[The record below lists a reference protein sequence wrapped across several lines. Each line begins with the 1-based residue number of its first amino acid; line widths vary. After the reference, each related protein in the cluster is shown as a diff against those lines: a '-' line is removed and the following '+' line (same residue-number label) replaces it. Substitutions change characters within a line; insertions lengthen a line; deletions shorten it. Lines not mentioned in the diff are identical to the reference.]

1 MPVFRQ
7 GRNPRELRDF
17 YNSQKRIA
25 EMDLLN
31 NNQTGVIGPPLAD
44 VDSFNKLIG
53 QFEVLENQ
61 LEGYIPSVIKL
72 ISEPDRV
79 SAGNTNELYMALNTL
94 KKSIARITLKALPLE
109 DIQRLKD
116 YDASINKYITD
127 VGGFY
132 DDIVAA
138 QAMLPAD
145 QKQKFN
151 KTEDDLYL
159 IRDTLGFISQSINAQ
174 ISTYDSGVAQ
184 PVKFGGFLQY
194 NLDEPLHK
202 SAMYQTQKYVLG

>member
-7 GRNPRELRDF
+7 GRNPRELRGF

-25 EMDLLN
+25 EMDLKN
-31 NNQTGVIGPPLAD
+31 NNQTGVIGAPLAD
-44 VDSFNKLIG
+44 VDSFNKMIG

-94 KKSIARITLKALPLE
+94 KKSIARITLKALPLG

-138 QAMLPAD
+138 QALLPAD

-159 IRDTLGFISQSINAQ
+159 IRDTLRFISQSINAQ
-174 ISTYDSGVAQ
+174 ISMYDSGVAQ

-194 NLDEPLHK
+194 NLDEPKK

>member
-1 MPVFRQ
+1 
-7 GRNPRELRDF
+7 
-17 YNSQKRIA
+17 
-25 EMDLLN
+25 
-31 NNQTGVIGPPLAD
+31 
-44 VDSFNKLIG
+44 
-53 QFEVLENQ
+53 
-61 LEGYIPSVIKL
+61 L

-138 QAMLPAD
+138 QALLPAD

-174 ISTYDSGVAQ
+174 ISMYDSGVAQ
-184 PVKFGGFLQY
+184 PVKFGGFLKY

-202 SAMYQTQKYVLG
+202 SAMYQTQKYL